1 MINEHTH
8 TSESAFT
15 TDIIHKHINNPQSQF
30 TLNVTSIFFSNFL
43 NNLLLFND
51 IK

>member
-1 MINEHTH
+1 MINEHVH

-30 TLNVTSIFFSNFL
+30 ARYIYI
-43 NNLLLFND
+43 LF
-51 IK
+51 